1 MIDYANE
8 LIEEIQRL
16 KPTDAIAIKVDG
28 EFEIESIRYNGSH
41 ISINCY
47 MGTQSLKDRISE
59 LENEKYDLES
69 KLDDTECE
77 RDNIEGELE
86 DLQRTNEDLTEQ
98 RDFHLNR
105 VKALESENEKLKA
118 EIKRFQKQIEVDNGD
133 RLF

>member
-28 EFEIESIRYNGSH
+28 EFEIESVRYNGSH

-47 MGTQSLKDRISE
+47 MGTQSLKDRIFE
-59 LENEKYDLES
+59 LENENYDLES

-86 DLQRTNEDLTEQ
+86 DLQKTNEDL
-98 RDFHLNR
+98 
-105 VKALESENEKLKA
+105 KSENEKLKA
-118 EIKRFQKQIEVDNGD
+118 EIKRLQEQIETDGD

>member
-28 EFEIESIRYNGSH
+28 ELEIDNVRYNGNH

-47 MGTQSLKDRISE
+47 SGIQSLKNCISE
-59 LENEKYDLES
+59 LEEKLATTEE

-86 DLQRTNEDLTEQ
+86 DLQRANEDLIEQ

-105 VKALESENEKLKA
+105 VKDLESENGKLKA
-118 EIKRFQKQIEVDNGD
+118 EIKRLQKQIETDNGD
-133 RLF
+133 TLF

>member
-28 EFEIESIRYNGSH
+28 EFEIESVRYNGSH

-47 MGTQSLKDRISE
+47 MGTQSLENRIFE
-59 LENEKYDLES
+59 LEN
-69 KLDDTECE
+69 KLYDTECE

-86 DLQRTNEDLTEQ
+86 DLQRTNEDL
-98 RDFHLNR
+98 
-105 VKALESENEKLKA
+105 ESENKKLKN
-118 EIKRFQKQIEVDNGD
+118 EIKRLQEQIETDGD